1 MERNFV
7 PDSWVGHRVMIV
19 PFDEG
24 GTSLPERRGWLVGVT
39 DEGIVFAQE
48 FWDDSLGKLLPE
60 KASRVYPWDT
70 LALVTLLR
78 SGHPAD
84 EGQGGGGGGG
94 SQEEPPQQ
102 RS

>member
-7 PDSWVGHRVMIV
+7 PDSWVGQRVMIV

-24 GTSLPERRGWLVGVT
+24 GASLPEQRGWLVDVA

-48 FWDDSLGKLLPE
+48 FWEDSLGKLLPE
-60 KASRVYPWDT
+60 KARVYPWDT

-78 SGHPAD
+78 SGYLAD
-84 EGQGGGGGGG
+84 EGQEGEG

>member
-84 EGQGGGGGGG
+84 EGQGGG

>member
-7 PDSWVGHRVMIV
+7 PDSWVGQRVMII

-24 GTSLPERRGWLVGVT
+24 GASLPEQRGWLVDVA

-48 FWDDSLGKLLPE
+48 FWDDSLGKLLSE
-60 KASRVYPWDT
+60 KARVYPWDT

-78 SGHPAD
+78 SGHLAD
-84 EGQGGGGGGG
+84 EGQGGEG
-94 SQEEPPQQ
+94 SQEEPPHQHA
-102 RS
+102 

>member
-1 MERNFV
+1 
-7 PDSWVGHRVMIV
+7 MIV

-94 SQEEPPQQ
+94 SQEEPSQQ